1 MPTPLIPDMAVLQR
15 KLVTLP
21 LVTYQAGETVVSTA
35 STTGRLLILKEGAVA
50 VVKEGVEIA
59 RVTEPG
65 AVFGELSVLLDQ
77 PHTADVRAL
86 EASQFHVA
94 DAATILRVDP
104 IALLY
109 VATVLA
115 QRLDSANRG
124 LLELKRQVQAGEPRS
139 VIGQT
144 VEKIEELLGAT
155 GANLMYAGYPYDR
168 LHPTHRGAETVALS
182 LGPFPRLAQNE
193 ERECAGREARGRRG
207 LGQRKMAITQGKM
220 PFVFGMV
227 VLATWLI
234 TAPAAHAACR
244 SPKNICKH
252 LDDCLQRTSDPNNK
266 DTDGIRAGVKARNGQ
281 IVLAGAEACARD
293 LGRKQQWDKWA
304 RGCSEL
310 EFVQIAKVGL
320 ELGKVHCDRYSQ

>member
-1 MPTPLIPDMAVLQR
+1 MPMPLIPDMAVFQR
-15 KLVTLP
+15 KLATLP
-21 LVTYQAGETVVSTA
+21 LETYQAGETVLSAA

-139 VIGQT
+139 VIGRT
-144 VEKIEELLGAT
+144 VEKIEEVLGAT
-155 GANLMYAGYPYDR
+155 GANLMYAGYPYDPFGPDAPKR
-168 LHPTHRGAETVALS
+168 EKGAGSMIWVE
-182 LGPFPRLAQNE
+182 G
-193 ERECAGREARGRRG
+193 
-207 LGQRKMAITQGKM
+207 
-220 PFVFGMV
+220 
-227 VLATWLI
+227 
-234 TAPAAHAACR
+234 
-244 SPKNICKH
+244 
-252 LDDCLQRTSDPNNK
+252 
-266 DTDGIRAGVKARNGQ
+266 
-281 IVLAGAEACARD
+281 
-293 LGRKQQWDKWA
+293 
-304 RGCSEL
+304 
-310 EFVQIAKVGL
+310 
-320 ELGKVHCDRYSQ
+320 